1 MTWSWPAQA
10 HTLSAN
16 VYVDNARWVK
26 APSVA
31 AMRARSR
38 QCFDYSYYMEGN
50 ARLFHLDNLSP
61 ADLWEH
67 FVQYGQFELGAAHR
81 CAVLVNFAV
90 WRGAHSASPE
100 DRGRDSRKVLSAA
113 LTGLCL

>member
-1 MTWSWPAQA
+1 MPLPAGERKQHQVTGSWPAQA
-10 HTLSAN
+10 HTLAAN
-16 VYVDNARWVK
+16 VFVDNARWVK

-38 QCFDYSYYMEGN
+38 RCFDYSYYLKSNSGM
-50 ARLFHLDNLSP
+50 FHLDSLSP

-81 CAVLVNFAV
+81 CAALDISAV
-90 WRGAHSASPE
+90 
-100 DRGRDSRKVLSAA
+100 
-113 LTGLCL
+113 